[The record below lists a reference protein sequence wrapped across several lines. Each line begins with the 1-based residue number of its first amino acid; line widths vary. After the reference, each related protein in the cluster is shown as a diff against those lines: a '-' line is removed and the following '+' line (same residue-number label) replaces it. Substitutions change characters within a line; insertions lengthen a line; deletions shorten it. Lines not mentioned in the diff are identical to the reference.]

1 MSALTPL
8 TPEELSRMDAYWRAA
23 NYLAVGQIYLLDN
36 PLLREPLKAEHVK
49 PRLLGHWGTTPGLNF
64 LYLHLNRLIRARDLN
79 LIFIAGPGHG
89 GPALTAN
96 TWLEGSYSELY
107 PDVSAD
113 AEGMRRLF
121 KQFSFPGGVGSHA
134 TPETPGSIHEGGEL
148 GYALSHAY
156 GAAFDNPDLVACC
169 VVGDGE
175 AETGPLA
182 TAWHSNKFLNPG
194 SDGAVLPILHLNGY
208 KIANPSVLARIPEAE
223 LESLLRGYGYAPRFV
238 SGDDPATMHQLMAA
252 TLDAVFDEIAAIQA
266 AARGGNTG
274 RPLWPMIVLRTPKGW
289 TGPKEVD
296 GLPTEGTW
304 RSHQVPL
311 SGLHDNPA
319 HLAQLEQWLRGYRD
333 VAEGVGEWA
342 FYAVLVLMIVALVKR
357 IPYRWFAKTHQL
369 IAIAYL
375 ALVFHALV
383 LLKWA
388 YWSQPVGW
396 LVALLLL
403 AGTVSALGLLSGYIK
418 RSRTVAG
425 EVADVQYFAPLR
437 VTRTTLT
444 MAPGWPGH
452 AAGQFAFVTSDPH
465 EGAHPYTIASAWD
478 PARRRITFI
487 TKALGDYT
495 ENLHEKLRPGQP
507 VQVEG
512 PYGCFTFDDGAPRQI
527 WVGGGIGI
535 TPFIARMEQLASQ
548 GASGGARVPV
558 TLFHTTREEDPEA
571 LARLQADARAAGIEL
586 QVLVDAKDGFLSG
599 ERIRAAVPQWREAS
613 FWFCGPTGFGEA
625 LRRDFIAQGLPASRW
640 HQELFE
646 MR

>member
-1 MSALTPL
+1 MKNIRIALWIIL
-8 TPEELSRMDAYWRAA
+8 
-23 NYLAVGQIYLLDN
+23 
-36 PLLREPLKAEHVK
+36 
-49 PRLLGHWGTTPGLNF
+49 
-64 LYLHLNRLIRARDLN
+64 
-79 LIFIAGPGHG
+79 
-89 GPALTAN
+89 LTAAGN
-96 TWLEGSYSELY
+96 WWLADTLWPQPFNYFTFRDAAVQLTGVITIAAMSVAMVLATRPRWLEPHLGGLDKMY
-107 PDVSAD
+107 
-113 AEGMRRLF
+113 RLH
-121 KQFSFPGGVGSHA
+121 KWLGITALVGGLTHWWLAKGTKWMVGWGWL
-134 TPETPGSIHEGGEL
+134 TRP
-148 GYALSHAY
+148 
-156 GAAFDNPDLVACC
+156 
-169 VVGDGE
+169 
-175 AETGPLA
+175 
-182 TAWHSNKFLNPG
+182 
-194 SDGAVLPILHLNGY
+194 
-208 KIANPSVLARIPEAE
+208 
-223 LESLLRGYGYAPRFV
+223 
-238 SGDDPATMHQLMAA
+238 
-252 TLDAVFDEIAAIQA
+252 
-266 AARGGNTG
+266 ARGGQRQG
-274 RPLWPMIVLRTPKGW
+274 AAV
-289 TGPKEVD
+289 E
-296 GLPTEGTW
+296 PT
-304 RSHQVPL
+304 
-311 SGLHDNPA
+311 
-319 HLAQLEQWLRGYRD
+319 LEQWLRGYRD
-333 VAEGVGEWA
+333 LAESVGEWA

-375 ALVFHALV
+375 ALVFHAVV
-383 LLKWA
+383 LLKWG

-403 AGTVSALGLLSGYIK
+403 AGTVSALGVLSGYIK

-599 ERIRAAVPQWREAS
+599 ERIRAAVPEWREAS